1 VKEMGLRLVFFVSRA
16 SFQLL
21 IGRSASINLIK
32 TQHILAA
39 LHRYTRAT
47 TEAFSSQPS
56 LLRLK
61 GSLANNDNDI
71 DLPRFPKVTS
81 FSYLLLSRSHVQI
94 SQRDT
99 SFTLSQ
105 LRLEQSA
112 SPGSSDYQDQRA
124 L

>member
-39 LHRYTRAT
+39 LHRYARAT

-81 FSYLLLSRSHVQI
+81 FSYLLPSCSHVQI

-99 SFTLSQ
+99 SFTLPH

-112 SPGSSDYQDQRA
+112 SPGSSDRQDQRA